1 MYRNSIDAFMHLVSE
16 EREGVFRGTASVTQ
30 ISVKTGYM
38 QNGIRYCSVQVT
50 FNTGEEY
57 RIDAYGEEAD
67 ELYSKARE
75 KSSVLCLH

>member
-1 MYRNSIDAFMHLVSE
+1 VYRNSVDAFTQLVSE
-16 EREGVFRGTASVTQ
+16 GRESVFHGTASVAQ
-30 ISVKTGYM
+30 ISAKIGYM

-75 KSSVLCLH
+75 KSAVSCVH

>member
-1 MYRNSIDAFMHLVSE
+1 VYRNSVDAFTHLVSE
-16 EREGVFRGTASVTQ
+16 ERESAFRGMASVAR
-30 ISVKTGYM
+30 ISVKTGFM

-50 FNTGEEY
+50 FNNGEEY

-75 KSSVLCLH
+75 KSAVLCLH

>member
-1 MYRNSIDAFMHLVSE
+1 MYRNSIDAFTHLVSK
-16 EREGVFRGTASVTQ
+16 ERESSYRGKAEVAR
-30 ISVKTGYM
+30 ISAKMGCM

-50 FNTGEEY
+50 FNNGEEY

-75 KSSVLCLH
+75 KSAVSCMA